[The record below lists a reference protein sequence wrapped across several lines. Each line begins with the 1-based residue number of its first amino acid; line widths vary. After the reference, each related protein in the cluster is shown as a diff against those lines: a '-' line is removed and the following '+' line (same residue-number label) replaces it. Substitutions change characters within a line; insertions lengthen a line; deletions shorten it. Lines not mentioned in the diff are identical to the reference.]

1 MARRIAFAALS
12 LAVSF
17 FNNAADSHAQSAP
30 GLPAFEVASIKLN
43 KGCSPGEGNYSITP
57 GRLNLPCASLRAL
70 IRVAYGDAV
79 LGTTLSSRLLET
91 IGGPGWLD
99 SDRYYVSAKAE
110 GKASAEQMMGVM
122 LRALLEDRFKVKV
135 HKESRDKLVYVL
147 TVARSSSNLQPSKE
161 GSCTPLD
168 VNNLQNTVPRAGD
181 SMPRFC
187 GAGGGRPGEGGVFI
201 EDWYGVTMDEYADR
215 MISSLVDRTVIDRTG
230 LLGRF
235 DIHLEFVR
243 ENAMSRTTRLNGV
256 DTPVSPVPS
265 NDGAGPSIFSAL
277 EKQLG
282 LRLSPARRPLE
293 VIVVDHAE
301 KPSDN

>member
-1 MARRIAFAALS
+1 
-12 LAVSF
+12 
-17 FNNAADSHAQSAP
+17 
-30 GLPAFEVASIKLN
+30 
-43 KGCSPGEGNYSITP
+43 
-57 GRLNLPCASLRAL
+57 
-70 IRVAYGDAV
+70 
-79 LGTTLSSRLLET
+79 
-91 IGGPGWLD
+91 
-99 SDRYYVSAKAE
+99 
-110 GKASAEQMMGVM
+110 
-122 LRALLEDRFKVKV
+122 
-135 HKESRDKLVYVL
+135 
-147 TVARSSSNLQPSKE
+147 
-161 GSCTPLD
+161 
-168 VNNLQNTVPRAGD
+168 
-181 SMPRFC
+181 
-187 GAGGGRPGEGGVFI
+187 
-201 EDWYGVTMDEYADR
+201 MDEYADR